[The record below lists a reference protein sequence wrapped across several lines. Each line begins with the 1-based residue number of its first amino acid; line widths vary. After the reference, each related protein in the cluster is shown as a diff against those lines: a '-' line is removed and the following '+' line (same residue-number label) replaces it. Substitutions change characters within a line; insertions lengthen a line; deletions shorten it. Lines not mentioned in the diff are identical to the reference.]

1 MDAETREALGEIKVS
16 MARIEE
22 RLSAIA
28 EVKPRVD
35 ALEKSKWHAHGAAAA
50 LAALFSWIGIKWSGG
65 HQ

>member
-1 MDAETREALGEIKVS
+1 MDAETREALSDIKERL
-16 MARIEE
+16 ARIEE
-22 RLSAIA
+22 RVGSHA
-28 EVKPRVD
+28 EIKPRVE